1 VHHYYF
7 WVYALGRAVKGAPT
21 REEFLTGYGDDI
33 LEQARLVGTFQR

>member
-7 WVYALGRAVKGAPT
+7 WVYALGRAVQGAPT
-21 REEFLTGYGDDI
+21 REEFIANYGDNI